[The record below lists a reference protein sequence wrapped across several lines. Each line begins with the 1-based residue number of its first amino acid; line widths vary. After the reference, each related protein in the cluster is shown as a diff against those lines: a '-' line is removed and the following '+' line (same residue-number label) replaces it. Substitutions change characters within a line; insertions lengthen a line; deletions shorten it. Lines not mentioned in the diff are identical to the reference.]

1 MRMRVLA
8 LTAALAAASFGAI
21 AATESSAF
29 TYQGTF
35 ADNGA
40 VASGNYDFQFTLYA
54 AAAGGT
60 LLGTTTSLNVAVS
73 GGLVNTTVDFGQTIF
88 NGQGRWMQVS
98 VRPASTGSYTAL
110 GTRQPLTA
118 TPYALGLPMPFQ
130 RLVNTGAT
138 SSFYIENSDG
148 GPAIEGKNPSA
159 STTFPAIH
167 GTASAGPGVMGDS
180 TTGVGVSGAASA
192 DGGTG
197 VRGAANGATGDG
209 VRGLGYV
216 GVHGV
221 GQTGVWAEG
230 GLLATDDV
238 SCNFGTFCQSVV
250 NIQNSEVGN
259 LIIGSSGTPSTDVF
273 RVNGNGGVFANGGY
287 SASGADIAEYVPS
300 IEKLQPGDVV
310 EIDSANG
317 DLFRLSSQSNS
328 TSVAGVVST
337 KPGVSL
343 NNSTEEEAAAKGLP
357 RLALSGRVPVK
368 VTSENGAIRAGD
380 LLVSSSQPGHAMRAP
395 ANPQAGTVIGKAMQK
410 FDAENGEIEMLVM
423 LR

>member
-8 LTAALAAASFGAI
+8 LTAAMIAASFGAS

-35 ADNGA
+35 ADGGSA
-40 VASGNYDFQFTLYA
+40 ASGNYDFQFALFDA
-54 AAAGGT
+54 VSGGN
-60 LLGTTTSLNVAVS
+60 LLGTATSPNVSVS
-73 GGLVNTTVDFGQTIF
+73 GGLVNTAVDFGPIVF
-88 NGQGRWMQVS
+88 NGQARWMQVS
-98 VRPASTGSYTAL
+98 VRPASTGAYVAL
-110 GTRQPLTA
+110 GQRQPLTA

-130 RLVNTGAT
+130 RLVNTGST

-148 GPAIEGKNPSA
+148 GPAIEGKNPST

-167 GTASAGPGVMGDS
+167 GTAPAGVGVQGDTS
-180 TTGVGVSGAASA
+180 NGVGVSGIASA
-192 DGGTG
+192 IGGTG
-197 VRGAANGATGDG
+197 VRGAATGGDGDG
-209 VRGLGYV
+209 VRGLGAI

-273 RVNGNGGVFANGGY
+273 RVNGNGAVFANGGY
-287 SASGADIAEYVPS
+287 STSGADIAEYVPS
-300 IEKLQPGDVV
+300 IERLQPGDVV
-310 EIDSANG
+310 EIDSAHG
-317 DLFRLSSQSNS
+317 DMFKRSSQSNS

-343 NNSTEEEAAAKGLP
+343 NNSTEEEADAKGLP

-368 VTSENGAIRAGD
+368 VTSENGAIHAGD
-380 LLVSSSQPGHAMRAP
+380 LLVSSSKAGHAMRAP

-410 FDAENGEIEMLVM
+410 FDLETGEIEMLVM

>member
-8 LTAALAAASFGAI
+8 LNAAMAVASFGAI
-21 AATESSAF
+21 AATAGSAF

-35 ADNGA
+35 ADAGSAAN
-40 VASGNYDFQFTLYA
+40 GNYDFQFSLFDSA
-54 AAAGGT
+54 SGGT
-60 LLGTTTSLNVAVS
+60 LLSTVTSPNVAVS
-73 GGLVNTTVDFGQTIF
+73 GGLVNTTVDFGPAVF

-98 VRPASTGSYTAL
+98 VRPASSGAYTAL
-110 GTRQPLTA
+110 GQRQPLTA

-130 RLVNTGAT
+130 RLVNTGNA
-138 SSFYIENSDG
+138 SSFLIQNSDG
-148 GPAIEGKNPSA
+148 GTAIEGINPSA

-230 GLLATDDV
+230 GLLATDNI

-250 NIQNSEVGN
+250 NIQDAAVGN

-273 RVNGNGGVFANGGY
+273 RVNGNGAVFANGGY
-287 SASGADIAEYVPS
+287 SSSGADIAEYVPS
-300 IEKLQPGDVV
+300 IEKLHPGDVV

-317 DLFRLSSQSNS
+317 ELFRLSSHSNS
-328 TSVAGVVST
+328 TAVAGVVST

-343 NNSTEEEAAAKGLP
+343 NNSTEEEAPAKGLP
-357 RLALSGRVPVK
+357 LLALSGRVPVK

-380 LLVSSSQPGHAMRAP
+380 LLVSSSKAGHAMRAP

-410 FDAENGEIEMLVM
+410 FDEETGEIEMLVM